1 MARLLITGASGLLGA
16 NLVLAARDRH
26 EVTAV
31 CHRHPIVAEHVQVI
45 MADLTRPSAAD
56 ELLADQRP
64 TWVVHC
70 AAAAEA
76 DRCEQDPAW
85 ASLLNIEMAARVAA
99 ACERTG
105 ARLVHVSTDAVF
117 DGERGGYRE
126 DDLARPV
133 NAYGRT
139 KLEGERAVLAANPG
153 AAVLRTNFFGWHAW
167 GRHGLAEW
175 FLARF
180 ESSQAAPG
188 FVDAFVAPL
197 LANDLAELIL
207 AIAGL
212 RLTGVYHINASECL
226 SKYEFGRRLA
236 RLFGFEEALVEPVTV
251 DEAGLIARRPRNL
264 CLDCSRLRR
273 DTGLTLPGVSEGLSR
288 FRQLRETGFVDEL
301 KSMVADVL
309 EAEVE
314 DANDARNNPGS
325 LYPPSQRGRRNDE
338 PKGRA

>member
-16 NLVLAARDRH
+16 NLVLTARLRH

-31 CHRHPIVAEHVQVI
+31 CHQHPIVADRVRAIV
-45 MADLTRPSAAD
+45 ADLTRPSAAE

-76 DRCEQDPAW
+76 DRCEQDPVW
-85 ASLLNIEMAARVAA
+85 ASLLNIEMATRVAA
-99 ACERTG
+99 ACEKTG

-133 NAYGRT
+133 NTYGRT
-139 KLEGERAVLAANPG
+139 KLEGERAVLEANPG
-153 AAVLRTNFFGWHAW
+153 AVVLRTNFFGWHAR

-180 ESSQAAPG
+180 ESGQAAPG
-188 FVDAFVAPL
+188 FVDTFVAPL
-197 LANDLAELIL
+197 VANDLAELIL
-207 AIAGL
+207 AMAGL
-212 RLTGVYHINASECL
+212 PLRGLYHANASECL

-236 RLFGFEEALVEPVTV
+236 HLFGFDEALVEPVPV
-251 DEAGLIARRPRNL
+251 DEAGLLARRPRNL
-264 CLDCSRLRR
+264 CLDCSKLRSEIGRTLPTVDQGLARFRRLREI
-273 DTGLTLPGVSEGLSR
+273 GY
-288 FRQLRETGFVDEL
+288 VDEL
-301 KSMVADVL
+301 KSIIARMP
-309 EAEVE
+309 EAEGE
-314 DANDARNNPGS
+314 EAGDA
-325 LYPPSQRGRRNDE
+325 
-338 PKGRA
+338 